1 MIATIANWINN
12 EVRLL
17 GLSSWESDYH
27 GPPDPHP
34 CTARDPRCAR
44 LAERQDALYRA
55 MRRSKVHLL
64 DREPGEIT
72 GAAATDVARTI
83 AQARAVADSPVRL
96 VKRRAAK

>member
-1 MIATIANWINN
+1 MIAAIANWINN

-17 GLSSWESDYH
+17 GLPSWESDYH

-64 DREPGEIT
+64 DREAVT
-72 GAAATDVARTI
+72 SAAATDVRHTI
-83 AQARAVADSPVRL
+83 AQALAMNAAPVRL